1 MVCLSVQGDSNN
13 IVYRVRHATLMRVG
27 AFVGSYLRTLGP
39 ETGTLYTSQFSNA
52 KPTSTGQHA
61 GIGNGEQD
69 TAGVLFFGR
78 MYWTVRL
85 GCCTNDGDI

>member
-1 MVCLSVQGDSNN
+1 
-13 IVYRVRHATLMRVG
+13 MRVG

-52 KPTSTGQHA
+52 KPASTGQHA

-78 MYWTVRL
+78 MYWTVRP